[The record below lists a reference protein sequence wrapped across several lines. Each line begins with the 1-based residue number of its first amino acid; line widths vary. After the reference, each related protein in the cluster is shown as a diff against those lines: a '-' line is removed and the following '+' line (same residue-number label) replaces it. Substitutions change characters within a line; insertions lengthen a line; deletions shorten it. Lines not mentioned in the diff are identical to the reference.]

1 MLKFILKVLGIAW
14 LFFLLLNIVTYCQ
27 TVDND
32 KTLIH
37 KATLVLRDDIT
48 QYRLGLNLEI
58 LVDPTSKLTIQ
69 QVSSLEY
76 DSKFIANDKKIP
88 NFGFTNNT
96 YWIRFR
102 VKNTSNL
109 DRKWLLTS
117 NYPNTHFLDFYQS
130 NNNRDFK
137 HIKVGTLEPFT
148 SREIESRLLVFNLTF
163 DNRNQEEVIYLRY
176 QSQAVML
183 ISLTIESLEVFL
195 QKQTLDYLLMGLF
208 YGCLLAIAGYHL
220 FLFYHLREKS
230 YLYYVLFLL
239 SVTLFQVSFDGLG
252 QQYVWPTTKSSIAFL
267 VPLSTILIFIT
278 FLKFTATFLQIKETL
293 FYAYQVVLIL
303 ISLFLISLI
312 VIPFIGYGLLSQIIN
327 ILGIITS
334 VVCLTISLIV
344 WQKGYRQTRYYILA
358 WVPLIL
364 PVFARI
370 AFIFSLLPSN
380 TIIEHGYQVGIVL
393 TTLFWSLALA
403 DQINT
408 LKEET
413 TQAQTQTLQQK
424 EQALYLQNQL
434 NTTLQAM
441 NKELEKRV
449 AERTEEL
456 LLAKQQAEMASKAK
470 SLFLAKMSHE
480 IRTPMNAIIGMTN
493 LTLDTDLSEQQ
504 KENLEIV
511 NHSSRHLLGI
521 INDILDL
528 SKIEAGKLELEI
540 VDFNLVELLDNI
552 VQIFNAQ
559 TKQKNLLLKLDKS
572 TDLPKY
578 VKGDSIRLRQVLVN
592 LLNNAIKFTEKGSI
606 SITVKQLK
614 ISKEYTTI
622 YFSIAD
628 TGIGIAPEKQ
638 DQIFENFSQAES
650 STTREYGGTGLGLAI
665 CRQLI
670 ELMDSTIK
678 LDSEVN
684 KGSVFS
690 FELTLP
696 LSEESKVSKTYSDKS
711 IPLIKQTNKNL
722 RILLAEDELINRKVA
737 TKLLEKLS
745 HKVIIATNG
754 EEVIQQ
760 LKNNT
765 IDLILMDIEM
775 PKMDGLTATENIRA
789 GGAGDENCNIPIIA
803 MTAHAITEFKEKCF
817 IVGMNDFI
825 TKPINFDELNKI
837 LNSYQSLSKL

>member
-14 LFFLLLNIVTYCQ
+14 LFFLLLTTVSYCQ
-27 TVDND
+27 TIESD
-32 KTLIH
+32 KALISKTTLD
-37 KATLVLRDDIT
+37 LSDSIT
-48 QYRLGLNLEI
+48 QYILGLNLEI
-58 LVDPTSKLTIQ
+58 LVDPTNELTIQ

-88 NFGFTNNT
+88 NFGFTRNT
-96 YWIRFR
+96 YWVRFR
-102 VKNTSNL
+102 VKNNSDL
-109 DRKWLLTS
+109 SKKWLLVS

-163 DNRNQEEVIYLRY
+163 DDNQEKIIYLRY
-176 QSQAVML
+176 QSQAVMV
-183 ISLTIESLEVFL
+183 ISLTIQSLELFL

-252 QQYVWPTTKSSIAFL
+252 QQYVWPRTKSSIAFL

-278 FLKFTATFLQIKETL
+278 FLKFTAAFLHIKETL

-303 ISLFLISLI
+303 IALFLMSLI
-312 VIPFIGYGLLSQIIN
+312 AIPFISYGLLSQVIN

-493 LTLDTDLSEQQ
+493 LTLDTNLTEQQ
-504 KENLEIV
+504 KENLQIV
-511 NHSSRHLLGI
+511 NHSSHHLLGI

-552 VQIFNAQ
+552 IQIFNVQ
-559 TKQKNLLLKLDKS
+559 TKQKNLLLELDKS

-606 SITVKQLK
+606 TLTAKQLK
-614 ISKEYTTI
+614 ITKERTTI
-622 YFSIAD
+622 YFAIAD

-684 KGSVFS
+684 KGSIFS
-690 FELTLP
+690 FELTLA
-696 LSEESKVSKTYSDKS
+696 LSEESKVSKTHSDKS
-711 IPLIKQTNKNL
+711 IPLIKQANKSL

-745 HKVIIATNG
+745 HKVIVATNG

-760 LKNNT
+760 LKNNM

-775 PKMDGLTATENIRA
+775 PKMDGLTATETIRA
-789 GGAGDENCNIPIIA
+789 GAAGDENCNIPIIA

-837 LNSYQSLSKL
+837 LNSYQPLSKL